1 MKRMDL
7 AAIKTLGSN
16 AEVKQAKSSE
26 LEIAK
31 KEPKTA
37 EIVEKTE
44 VKTETAEIKE
54 NVVVEIEEKK
64 EISPAIRDE
73 MKAEI
78 KRLDKSLLF
87 DKNEEEPKKKFV
99 KNKRKEPY
107 QTFSMALKYQE
118 YQDFFDYL
126 DIEEVNPSQFLRIV
140 LREKGII

>member
-1 MKRMDL
+1 MKRIDL

-31 KEPKTA
+31 KEPKVIEVA
-37 EIVEKTE
+37 ESAPTKIAESEKN
-44 VKTETAEIKE
+44 VIIEIDK
-54 NVVVEIEEKK
+54 KK
-64 EISPAIRDE
+64 EISSTIRDE

-87 DKNEEEPKKKFV
+87 DKSEEEPKKKFV

-126 DIEEVNPSQFLRIV
+126 DAEEVNPSQFLRIV